1 VVEPHALLELVVP
14 KLRMPLTA
22 GILVYSAVEVL
33 GLHEVDV
40 ILSMCKVLVVDSLPR
55 VARSRRAALGKV
67 MYTIYW

>member
-1 VVEPHALLELVVP
+1 LVAD
-14 KLRMPLTA
+14 RAHNLTA

-40 ILSMCKVLVVDSLPR
+40 VLSMCKVLVVDNLPR

-67 MYTIYW
+67 MYAIY